1 MMNLKDYLMYNLK
14 TILFISLL
22 SFNVFSQQVEH
33 KYFEVNREVFF
44 RFYAS
49 KDVINNLSSIISID
63 KVISDSVF
71 AYANEK
77 EYLSFLKYGIQY
89 QILPPPGL
97 VNEMKMGDNLAK
109 INLWDSYP
117 TYNAYVQMMTQF
129 QTMHPDICKIINAG
143 TTVQGRKLLFA
154 KISQNVNVKG
164 IKPQFM
170 YSSSMHGNETTGYL
184 MMLRLIDTLVN
195 SYGKDSR
202 ISNLV
207 NNVEIWINPLA
218 NPDGTYHNGDSTV
231 NGATRYNAN
240 SIDLNRNF
248 PDPADGQHPDGYD
261 WQPETLAMMN
271 LESANNFTLAANF
284 HCGAEVV
291 NYPWDTW
298 QRLHPDNTWYQFIS
312 GRFADTV
319 HTYSIPGY
327 MTDLGNGITDGY
339 AWYRVAGGRQDYMN
353 YFSRG
358 REVTIEL
365 SSIYILPASLSSS
378 YWNYLSHSLLD
389 FIENTYYGIRGI
401 ITDSHGNPVKALVS
415 ITGHDADNSSIYSD
429 SVTGSYFRMI
439 APGSYSVSF
448 SADSF
453 LTQTVNNITVNNYA
467 ASLLNVQLER
477 NLTSVESGTNSNFN
491 NYSLSQN
498 YPNPFNPSTQIDFEI
513 PSEGFVLI
521 KLYDILGNEVRTL
534 LKEIKKAGHY
544 SLLLNAV
551 DLPSGIYLYKM
562 QSGSYVSVKKMILTK

>member
-1 MMNLKDYLMYNLK
+1 MMNLKDYLMYNIK
-14 TILFISLL
+14 TILLVILL
-22 SFNVFSQQVEH
+22 SINVFSQQVEH
-33 KYFEVNREVFF
+33 HYFEANREVYF
-44 RFYAS
+44 RFLAPR
-49 KDVINNLSSIISID
+49 DVINNLSPVISIAN
-63 KVISDSVF
+63 VRGDSVYAF
-71 AYANEK
+71 ANEK
-77 EYLSFLKYGIQY
+77 EYLGFLKYGIPCT
-89 QILPPPGL
+89 ILPPPGL
-97 VNEMKMGDNLAK
+97 VNELSMGNNLAK
-109 INLWDSYP
+109 ISSWDTYP
-117 TYNAYVQMMTQF
+117 TYNAYVQLMTQY
-129 QTMHPDICKIINAG
+129 QAVHPDICKIIEAG
-143 TTVQGRKLLFA
+143 TTVQGRKILFA
-154 KISQNVNVKG
+154 KITKNVNLRG
-164 IKPQFM
+164 AKPQFM
-170 YSSSMHGNETTGYL
+170 YSSSMHGNETVGYL

-195 SYGKDSR
+195 SYSSDSR
-202 ISNLV
+202 ITNLV

-218 NPDGTYHNGDSTV
+218 NPDGTYHTNDTTV

-240 SIDLNRNF
+240 GIDLNRNF
-248 PDPADGQHPDGYD
+248 PDPAAGQHPDGNA
-261 WQPETLAMMN
+261 WQPETIAMIN
-271 LESANNFTLAANF
+271 LESNNNFSLAANF
-284 HCGAEVV
+284 HSGAEVV

-298 QRLHPDNTWYQFIS
+298 SKLNPDYLWYQFIS
-312 GRFADTV
+312 RRFADTV
-319 HTYSIPGY
+319 HAYSVPGY

-339 AWYRVAGGRQDYMN
+339 AWYQVEGGRQDYMN

-389 FIENTYYGIRGI
+389 FIENTYYGIRG
-401 ITDSHGNPVKALVS
+401 TVKDVRGNPVKALVS

-439 APGSYSVSF
+439 APGTYSVSF

-453 LTQTVNNITVNNYA
+453 LTQTVNNITLNNYA

>member
-1 MMNLKDYLMYNLK
+1 MNLKDYLMYNIK
-14 TILFISLL
+14 TILLVILL
-22 SFNVFSQQVEH
+22 SINVFSQQVEH
-33 KYFEVNREVFF
+33 HYFVTNREVYF
-44 RFYAS
+44 RFLAPR
-49 KDVINNLSSIISID
+49 DVMNNLSSVISIANVRD
-63 KVISDSVF
+63 DTVYAF
-71 AYANEK
+71 ANEK
-77 EYLSFLKYGIQY
+77 EYLSFLKYEIPCT
-89 QILPPPGL
+89 ILPPPGL
-97 VNEMKMGDNLAK
+97 QNEIRMGNNLAN
-109 INLWDSYP
+109 ISSWDTYP
-117 TYNAYVQMMTQF
+117 TYNAYVQLMTQF
-129 QTMHPDICKIINAG
+129 QTAHPNICKIIEVG

-154 KISQNVNVKG
+154 KITQNVDVKG
-164 IKPQFM
+164 AKPQFM
-170 YSSSMHGNETTGYL
+170 YSSSMHGNETVGYL

-195 SYGKDSR
+195 SYGNDSR
-202 ISNLV
+202 ITNMI

-218 NPDGTYHNGDSTV
+218 NPDGTYHNNDTTV

-248 PDPADGQHPDGYD
+248 PDPAAGQHPDGNA
-261 WQPETLAMMN
+261 WQPETIAMMN
-271 LESANNFTLAANF
+271 LESNNNFSLAANF
-284 HCGAEVV
+284 HSGAEVV

-298 QRLHPDNTWYQFIS
+298 SKLHPDYLWYQFIS
-312 GRFADTV
+312 RRFADTV
-319 HTYSIPGY
+319 HAYSVPGY

-339 AWYRVAGGRQDYMN
+339 AWYQVEGGRQDYMN

-389 FIENTYYGIRGI
+389 FIENTYYGIRGTV
-401 ITDSHGNPVKALVS
+401 TDSHGNPVKAL
-415 ITGHDADNSSIYSD
+415 ITIAGHDADNSSIYSD

-439 APGSYSVSF
+439 APGTYSVSF

-453 LTQTVNNITVNNYA
+453 LTQTVNNITVNNYV